1 MADFGDSTFV
11 VPGQFITSEKT
22 YLRGH
27 GSFIQDSSEGYQLLS
42 CVAGQIER
50 IDKLIAVKPVKFRL
64 GTCYPSHLV
73 VGIDLKKE
81 NQNTL
86 LHILFCETMIHKS

>member
-1 MADFGDSTFV
+1 MRLAEAFIVNFPFLICLALNPAIMADFVDSTFV

-50 IDKLIAVKPVKFRL
+50 IDKLIAVKPVKSR
-64 GTCYPSHLV
+64 
-73 VGIDLKKE
+73 
-81 NQNTL
+81 
-86 LHILFCETMIHKS
+86 

>member
-1 MADFGDSTFV
+1 MADFVDSTFV

-50 IDKLIAVKPVKFRL
+50 IDKLIAVKPVKSR
-64 GTCYPSHLV
+64 
-73 VGIDLKKE
+73 
-81 NQNTL
+81 
-86 LHILFCETMIHKS
+86 